1 MSDENICPVCKRGK
15 MRPTYFGCAPL
26 LECDNCGAKLSDDAG
41 MKIRTENRIKGQR
54 TLKE

>member
-1 MSDENICPVCKRGK
+1 MSDEDRCPVCKRGK

-26 LECDNCGAKLSDDAG
+26 LECDNCGAKLSDDTG